1 MVGTSLVV
9 QWLRFWASN
18 VGDAGLIPGWGIK
31 IPHAMWCSQKKKII
45 KIINFTSYVFYHN
58 LITCV
63 YIYIPL
69 KEKRKREQNKECI
82 IVFIILK
89 HAFDLNSV

>member
-45 KIINFTSYVFYHN
+45 KIINFTSYVFYHSF
-58 LITCV
+58 IMCV
-63 YIYIPL
+63 YIYIYIYTIKGKK
-69 KEKRKREQNKECI
+69 KERTE
-82 IVFIILK
+82 
-89 HAFDLNSV
+89 

>member
-1 MVGTSLVV
+1 MVRTSLVV

-45 KIINFTSYVFYHN
+45 KIINFTSYVFYHS
-58 LITCV
+58 LIMCV
-63 YIYIPL
+63 YIYIYTIKGKK
-69 KEKRKREQNKECI
+69 KERTE
-82 IVFIILK
+82 
-89 HAFDLNSV
+89 

>member
-18 VGDAGLIPGWGIK
+18 VEDVGLIPSWGIK
-31 IPHAMWCSQKKKII
+31 IPHAMWCNQKKKII

-58 LITCV
+58 LIMCV
-63 YIYIPL
+63 YIHTIKGKK
-69 KEKRKREQNKECI
+69 KERTE
-82 IVFIILK
+82 
-89 HAFDLNSV
+89 